1 MAENKET
8 IIFEIVVDKQ
18 AGEMSIAGLTN
29 GVVSLEKGVKLVN
42 AELDKLNTKTKQ
54 TKDVSGLAGATLNEF
69 GRTISDMPYGI
80 QGVSNNLAQL
90 TTLFGGMVQGT
101 NSAKEAFN
109 QLIKTLVGN
118 PILAITIAVQALI
131 AIYTKFDQNQKK
143 TKASVDELNKSLS
156 GAQGTIGKLEAYA
169 SVLKDVNA
177 STDEQRL
184 ALSKLRKEGYDE
196 LTGSVDKFIEAKKR
210 MLIFNIQEEHL
221 TKELTK
227 VYEKRMKLEQEYA
240 DQIAVWQEQGSG
252 PVSNERTGAIISTT
266 EQIIERR
273 RKLAES
279 FGLVFQDISKEEEA
293 VMNKM
298 ANAAKSLSNQLSDN
312 PFFDKLLGGEKSR
325 QEKLKP
331 FKTEAE
337 GINREVLDEM
347 KKYYQRVFEGTI
359 FDIKPQIKSMQ
370 DNAREELKG
379 LKKIDTTIRDEES
392 DREIFL
398 NNKREQ
404 AKKATLAAMADL
416 GNNIA
421 SLLDAD
427 FQKQLDVE
435 QSKTNAINNEL
446 KNRLLNENLSKDERK
461 KIQNEIAMNDEK
473 LRLKQEK
480 IEKKRFEMQKA
491 ANISRAV
498 IDTYT
503 AATAALSNGGGVP
516 YGIPAMVATIAAG
529 LAQVATIAKQQ
540 FVSSQSGV
548 PMSVGVLGEGTSGGA
563 TAPEFNVV
571 GQSASNQIAAA
582 VKGQFSQPIKAF
594 VVSKD
599 VSSAQEFD
607 RNVVTAAS
615 LG

>member
-54 TKDVSGLAGATLNEF
+54 TKDVSGLAGAALNEM

-80 QGVSNNLAQL
+80 QGISNNLAQL
-90 TTLFGGMVQGT
+90 TALFGGMVQGT
-101 NSAKEAFN
+101 NSAREAAR

-131 AIYTKFDQNQKK
+131 AIYTQFKK
-143 TKASVDELNKSLS
+143 KQQGVKKQTDDLTKATANAGSALKISTDALKSENVSLEEKNQIIASINKEYPELN
-156 GAQGTIGKLEAYA
+156 AQLDKNGKLTKDSEEAINGQVSA
-169 SVLKDVNA
+169 L
-177 STDEQRL
+177 ERL
-184 ALSKLRKEGYDE
+184 AKAQVLQKLIEKELENIAVATAKTAGESADAWDIAKGAV
-196 LTGSVDKFIEAKKR
+196 TGFFGGVQGQAAAIIKNGQETKDAAIKTAEEAKAGYQK
-210 MLIFNIQEEHL
+210 MLEDEGLVDLITGQGKQKGESRKKLDQLKVEVLGTTEDILNETKKQYERIFGKDIFNI
-221 TKELTK
+221 
-227 VYEKRMKLEQEYA
+227 
-240 DQIAVWQEQGSG
+240 
-252 PVSNERTGAIISTT
+252 
-266 EQIIERR
+266 
-273 RKLAES
+273 
-279 FGLVFQDISKEEEA
+279 
-293 VMNKM
+293 
-298 ANAAKSLSNQLSDN
+298 
-312 PFFDKLLGGEKSR
+312 
-325 QEKLKP
+325 KP
-331 FKTEAE
+331 Q
-337 GINREVLDEM
+337 VDEM
-347 KKYYQRVFEGTI
+347 KKGAKE
-359 FDIKPQIKSMQ
+359 
-370 DNAREELKG
+370 ALKG
-379 LKKIDTTIRDEES
+379 LKPIGETADEYRKRTLSEATQYQKS
-392 DREIFL
+392 LDGAREFYKAA
-398 NNKREQ
+398 NN
-404 AKKATLAAMADL
+404 LANDL
-416 GNNIA
+416 VAN
-421 SLLDAD
+421 LDAG
-427 FQKQLDVE
+427 FQKQLDQE
-435 QSKTNAINNEL
+435 ANKTAALNNEL

-480 IEKKRFEMQKA
+480 IEKKRFQMQKA
-491 ANISRAV
+491 ANISRAIV
-498 IDTYT
+498 DTYT

-548 PMSVGVLGEGTSGGA
+548 PMSVGVLGEGTGGGA

>member
-54 TKDVSGLAGATLNEF
+54 TKDVSGLAGAALNEV

-101 NSAKEAFN
+101 NSATEALR
-109 QLIKTLVGN
+109 QLKKTLLGN

-131 AIYTKFDQNQKK
+131 AAYTVYDKAQQKAQK
-143 TKASVDELNKSLS
+143 TTDDLTKATANAGAALKVSKSALDNENVSLEEKKEIIASINKEYPELNAQLDTNGRLTRESAEAIDTQVASLYRLAR
-156 GAQGTIGKLEAYA
+156 AQAIFKLIQAEMEKIALLEASSARSNADWWDKTRANILGGLTGTIGAAEGFMMQYGAVTKAESIKAAEETKTALQKMLEDEGLVDLITGQGKKSAESRKKLDQLKID
-169 SVLKDVNA
+169 VLGTTGEILDALKKDYERILGRPIVDVKA
-177 STDEQRL
+177 QGKALIEST
-184 ALSKLRKEGYDE
+184 
-196 LTGSVDKFIEAKKR
+196 T
-210 MLIFNIQEEHL
+210 
-221 TKELTK
+221 
-227 VYEKRMKLEQEYA
+227 
-240 DQIAVWQEQGSG
+240 QIANSIREIGETSEQYRLRIL
-252 PVSNERTGAIISTT
+252 NEGNQYTKSVAGA
-266 EQIIERR
+266 
-273 RKLAES
+273 AE
-279 FGLVFQDISKEEEA
+279 F
-293 VMNKM
+293 
-298 ANAAKSLSNQLSDN
+298 
-312 PFFDKLLGGEKSR
+312 
-325 QEKLKP
+325 
-331 FKTEAE
+331 
-337 GINREVLDEM
+337 
-347 KKYYQRVFEGTI
+347 Y
-359 FDIKPQIKSMQ
+359 KSMG
-370 DNAREELKG
+370 N
-379 LKKIDTTIRDEES
+379 
-392 DREIFL
+392 
-398 NNKREQ
+398 
-404 AKKATLAAMADL
+404 LANEFA
-416 GNNIA
+416 NT
-421 SLLDAD
+421 LDAG
-427 FQKQLDVE
+427 FQKQIDQE
-435 QSKTNAINNEL
+435 ANKTAALNNEL

-461 KIQNEIAMNDEK
+461 NIQNEIAMNDEK

-480 IEKKRFEMQKA
+480 IEKKRFQMQKA

-498 IDTYT
+498 VDTYT
-503 AATAALSNGGGVP
+503 AAAAALKNGGGVP
-516 YGIPAMVATIAAG
+516 TGIPAMIATIAAG

-548 PMSVGVLGEGTSGGA
+548 PMSVGVLGEGTGGGA